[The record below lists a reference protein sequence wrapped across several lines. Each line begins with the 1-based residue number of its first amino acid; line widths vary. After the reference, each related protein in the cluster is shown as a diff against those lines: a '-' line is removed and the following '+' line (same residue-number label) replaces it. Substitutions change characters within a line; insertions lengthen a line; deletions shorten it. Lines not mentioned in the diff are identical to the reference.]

1 MHANAQ
7 DRDDQK
13 SPPQIEYE
21 ALMAKDYLVIVESPG
36 KIKKLKS
43 ILGVDYE
50 IVASMGHVMD
60 LPPKSFGIELD
71 TMQADYVVMKADV
84 AKKLRAEAQK
94 DYRLIYLASDPDR
107 EGEAISHH
115 VANLLKRANPKVKMQ
130 RVTFD
135 AITASAV
142 KAAFAKPRALDEKLV
157 AAQEAR
163 RLLDR
168 LVGFPASRFLWQFV
182 DGKGLSAGRV
192 QSVALRLVVERDEA
206 IKNFVPQ
213 EYWTI
218 TGLFKAAKGEFSAK
232 LAKWKGK
239 KADLKT
245 RADADAV
252 LKALQDVDFKIG
264 SVQPKQRIQKPPA
277 PFTTSSMQQAAS
289 SHLRMSPDE
298 AMRQAQTLYEEGYI
312 TYMRTD
318 SPAVSPEG
326 QEMAKQTLLKLYD
339 EKYLGNVQYKAKGGA
354 QEAHECI
361 RPTDTQVSPKAVMQA
376 LGEKHNRAVDLY
388 ELIYRRFLA
397 SQMAAAIYDE
407 VHVTVLGG
415 DAVFNAK
422 GSTLAFDGYLRMYNF
437 DEEKEAKSDKEKA
450 DGEEEDEPTN
460 KQLPPLTVAEA
471 VKALKLTPE
480 QHFTKPPYPYSEALL
495 VKALEN
501 HGVGR
506 PSTYAQII
514 ATLKKR
520 NYVQVEKR
528 KLASTSLGKEVHQ
541 VLSDKLPKLF
551 DVAFTA
557 QMETSLDDIAEGKV
571 ESRAYLKGFWAQ
583 VSPLFGEN
591 VVQAVVE
598 SKAST
603 STASPKTT
611 KRRSPARKPKEALPI
626 SAELG
631 ACPKCGKALVKRNS
645 KRGEFIGCSGFPK
658 CRYTS
663 DVSNPK

>member
-1 MHANAQ
+1 
-7 DRDDQK
+7 
-13 SPPQIEYE
+13 
-21 ALMAKDYLVIVESPG
+21 MAKQYLVIVESPG

-43 ILGVDYE
+43 ILGADYE
-50 IVASMGHVMD
+50 VVASMGHVMD
-60 LPPKSFGIELD
+60 LPPKSFGIELSS
-71 TMQADYVVMKADV
+71 MKADYVVMKADV

-94 DYRLIYLASDPDR
+94 DYKLIYLASDPDR

-115 VANLLKRANPKVKMQ
+115 IANLLKRANPRIQLK

-142 KAAFAKPRALDEKLV
+142 QAAFKQPRALDDKLV

-182 DGKGLSAGRV
+182 KGKSLSAGRV

-218 TGLFKAAKGEFSAK
+218 TALFKAEKGEFSAK

-245 RADADAV
+245 KAEADTV
-252 LKALQDVDFKIG
+252 ITALQGVSYKIG
-264 SVQPKQRIQKPPA
+264 TVTPKQRIQKPPA

-289 SHLRMSPDE
+289 SHLRMSPDDS
-298 AMRQAQTLYEEGYI
+298 MRQAQTLYEEGYI

-318 SPAVSPEG
+318 SPSVSPEG
-326 QEMAKQTLLKLYD
+326 EQMAKATLRQLYD
-339 EKYLGNVQYKAKGGA
+339 EKYIGDIQYKAKGNA

-361 RPTDTQVSPKAVMQA
+361 RPTDTHVSPKQVKQA
-376 LGEKHNRAVDLY
+376 LGEKNARAAELY
-388 ELIYRRFLA
+388 EMIYRRFLA
-397 SQMAAAIYDE
+397 SQMSPAIFNE
-407 VHVTVLGG
+407 IHVTVLGG

-422 GSTLAFDGYLRMYNF
+422 GSTLVFDGYLRMYNYE
-437 DEEKEAKSDKEKA
+437 EEKDAVKKEDA
-450 DGEEEDEPTN
+450 DEDEPTN
-460 KQLPPLTVAEA
+460 KALPPLSPNEPAR
-471 VKALKLTPE
+471 ALKITPE

-495 VKALEN
+495 VKALEQ

-520 NYVQVEKR
+520 GYVQVEKR
-528 KLASTSLGKEVHQ
+528 KLASTDLGKEVHS
-541 VLSDKLPKLF
+541 VLNSKLPSLF

-557 QMETSLDDIAEGKV
+557 QMETSLDNIAEGKL
-571 ESRAYLKGFWAQ
+571 ESLAYLKSFWAQ
-583 VSPLFGEN
+583 VSPMFGES
-591 VVQAVVE
+591 VIQGTIEAKE
-598 SKAST
+598 SKS
-603 STASPKTT
+603 
-611 KRRSPARKPKEALPI
+611 RSPRKPPKEALPI
-626 SAELG
+626 SELG
-631 ACPKCGKALVKRNS
+631 ACPKCGKALVKRKS
-645 KRGEFIGCSGFPK
+645 KRGDFIGCSGFPR
-658 CRYTS
+658 CRFIKDST
-663 DVSNPK
+663 

>member
-1 MHANAQ
+1 
-7 DRDDQK
+7 
-13 SPPQIEYE
+13 
-21 ALMAKDYLVIVESPG
+21 MAKQYLVIVESPG

-43 ILGVDYE
+43 ILGADYE
-50 IVASMGHVMD
+50 VIASMGHVMD
-60 LPPKSFGIELD
+60 LPPKSFGIELSS
-71 TMQADYVVMKADV
+71 MKAEYVVLKSDV

-94 DYRLIYLASDPDR
+94 DYKFVYLASDPDR

-115 VANLLKRANPKVKMQ
+115 IANLLKRANPKIQLK

-135 AITASAV
+135 AITPSAV
-142 KAAFAKPRALDEKLV
+142 QAAFKQPRALDEKLV

-168 LVGFPASRFLWQFV
+168 LVGYPASRFLWQFIKAR
-182 DGKGLSAGRV
+182 KGLSAGRV

-218 TGLFKAAKGEFSAK
+218 TGVFKAEKGEFSAK

-239 KADLKT
+239 KAELKNK
-245 RADADAV
+245 AEADAV
-252 LKALQDVDFKIG
+252 ITALQGVSYKIG
-264 SVQPKQRIQKPPA
+264 TVTPKQRIQKPPA
-277 PFTTSSMQQAAS
+277 PFTTSSMQQTAS

-298 AMRQAQTLYEEGYI
+298 SMRHAQALYEEGYI

-318 SPAVSPEG
+318 SPAVSAEG
-326 QEMAKQTLLKLYD
+326 QQMAKATLRQLYD
-339 EKYLGNVQYKAKGGA
+339 EKYIGDIQYKAKGNA

-361 RPTDTQVSPKAVMQA
+361 RPTDTQVSPKQVKAA
-376 LGEKHNRAVDLY
+376 LGETRAAELY

-397 SQMAAAIYDE
+397 SQMSPAIFNE

-422 GSTLAFDGYLRMYNF
+422 GSTLAFDGYLRMYNYE
-437 DEEKEAKSDKEKA
+437 EEKEAVKKE
-450 DGEEEDEPTN
+450 DSEEDEPTN
-460 KQLPPLTVAEA
+460 KALPPLSPNEP
-471 VKALKLTPE
+471 VKALKITPE

-495 VKALEN
+495 VKALEQ

-520 NYVQVEKR
+520 AYVQVEKR
-528 KLASTSLGKEVHQ
+528 KLASTALGKEVHE
-541 VLSDKLPKLF
+541 VLNSKLPRLF
-551 DVAFTA
+551 EVDFTA
-557 QMETSLDDIAEGKV
+557 HMETSLDNIAEGKL
-571 ESRAYLKGFWAQ
+571 ESIAYLKSFWAQ
-583 VSPLFGEN
+583 VSPMFGDEVIQN
-591 VVQAVVE
+591 TVE

-603 STASPKTT
+603 SK
-611 KRRSPARKPKEALPI
+611 ARAPRQEKAAVPI
-626 SAELG
+626 SELG
-631 ACPKCGKALVKRNS
+631 ACPKCGKALVKRSS
-645 KRGEFIGCSGFPK
+645 KRGDFIGCSGFPR
-658 CRYTS
+658 CRFIKDS
-663 DVSNPK
+663 AKP

>member
-1 MHANAQ
+1 
-7 DRDDQK
+7 
-13 SPPQIEYE
+13 
-21 ALMAKDYLVIVESPG
+21 MAKQYLVIVESPG

-43 ILGVDYE
+43 ILGADYE

-60 LPPKSFGIELD
+60 LPPKSFGIELS

-84 AKKLRAEAQK
+84 AQKLRAEAKK

-115 VANLLKRANPKVKMQ
+115 VANLLKRANPKVKLQ

-135 AITASAV
+135 AITPSAV
-142 KAAFAKPRALDEKLV
+142 KAAFDKPRALDEQLV

-206 IKNFVPQ
+206 IKNFIPQ

-218 TGLFKAAKGEFSAK
+218 TGLFKAEKGEFTAK

-239 KADLKT
+239 KVDLKT
-245 RADADAV
+245 RAEADAV
-252 LKALQDVDFKIG
+252 VKALQELNFQIG
-264 SVQPKQRIQKPPA
+264 SVQPKQRIQKAPA

-289 SHLRMSPDE
+289 SHLKMSPDE
-298 AMRQAQTLYEEGYI
+298 AMRHAQTLYEEGYI

-326 QEMAKQTLLKLYD
+326 QQMAKQTLLKLYD
-339 EKYLGNVQYKAKGGA
+339 EKYLGNTQYKAKGSA

-376 LGEKHNRAVDLY
+376 IGEKSSRATDLY

-397 SQMAAAIYDE
+397 SQMAAAIYNE
-407 VHVTVLGG
+407 IHVTVVGG

-437 DEEKEAKSDKEKA
+437 DEEKEAKTDKEKA
-450 DGEEEDEPTN
+450 AEGEEDDEPTN
-460 KQLPPLTVAEA
+460 KQLPPLTVGEP
-471 VKALKLTPE
+471 VKALKITPE

-520 NYVQVEKR
+520 GYVQVEKR
-528 KLASTSLGKEVHQ
+528 KLASTALGKEVHQ
-541 VLSDKLPKLF
+541 VLSAKLPGLF

-557 QMETSLDDIAEGKV
+557 GMEASLDEIAEGKR
-571 ESRAYLKGFWAQ
+571 ESRVYLKSFWAQ
-583 VSPLFGEN
+583 VSPLFGEM
-591 VVQAVVE
+591 VIQAVTEQKE
-598 SKAST
+598 S
-603 STASPKTT
+603 SPRTT
-611 KRRSPARKPKEALPI
+611 KRKSPAKKPKEALPV

-645 KRGEFIGCSGFPK
+645 KRGEFLGCSGFPK
-658 CRYTS
+658 CRFTS
-663 DVSNPK
+663 DLAKPQ